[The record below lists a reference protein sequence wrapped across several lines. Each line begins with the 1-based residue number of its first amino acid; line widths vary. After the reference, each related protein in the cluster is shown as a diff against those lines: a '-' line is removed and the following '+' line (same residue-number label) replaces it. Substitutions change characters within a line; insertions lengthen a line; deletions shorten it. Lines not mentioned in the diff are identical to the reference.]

1 VSPLHVNDARSDFR
15 HLTDAELVSRYL
27 AATRDEDGMAAIQ
40 ELFRRHYQ
48 TVVTWCLRLA
58 GNRDDACDLAQGIFV
73 RVQRNLGGFR
83 GESKFSTWLYSI
95 ARSECMTFLKAR
107 PQRAEPAH
115 EDEILELPDLTAIGP
130 DDVLE
135 RKALAQ
141 MVRALL
147 DGELDDVEKQ
157 VFALHYGDD
166 VPLDTITRLLSLRNR
181 SGAKA
186 FIVSARRKLA
196 RAVLRLRAL
205 ELRLSN

>member
-1 VSPLHVNDARSDFR
+1 VNTERPELHQ
-15 HLTDAELVSRYL
+15 LTDAELVSRYL

-95 ARSECMTFLKAR
+95 ARSECMTFLKTR
-107 PQRAEPAH
+107 PQRQEPSQ
-115 EDEILELPDLTAIGP
+115 EDEALELPDLMAIGP
-130 DDVLE
+130 DDYLE
-135 RKALAQ
+135 RKASAQ
-141 MVRALL
+141 LVRALL

-166 VPLDTITRLLSLRNR
+166 VPLETITRLLTLRNR

-196 RAVLRLRAL
+196 RAVLRLRAV